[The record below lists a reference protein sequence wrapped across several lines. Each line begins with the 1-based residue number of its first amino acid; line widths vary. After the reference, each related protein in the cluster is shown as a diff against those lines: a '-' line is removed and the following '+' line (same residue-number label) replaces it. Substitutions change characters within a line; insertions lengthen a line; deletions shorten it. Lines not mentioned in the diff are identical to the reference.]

1 MRTIDDAGSR
11 MSGPGRPRI
20 ALIAASLD
28 IVGGHGVQALALAEG
43 LGRDGYDVALIPIN
57 PRFPRGLRWLRR
69 CAYVRTVVNEALFL
83 PSLRALRQADV
94 AHVFSASYW
103 SFLLGPVPAI
113 LAARRLGKRVVLNYH
128 SGEAA
133 DHLGRWG
140 TLVHP
145 WLRRADEIVVPSEY
159 LREVFAP
166 HGYRTRVIP
175 NIVDT
180 TRFGYRER
188 VPLRPRLLSTRNL
201 EPHYRVDQILEAF
214 SLVRRRYP
222 DASLTVAG
230 QGSEEGRLRGIAAA
244 LGNAG
249 IRFLG
254 RVEPARMPDLYA
266 DHDIFVNASVVDNQ
280 PVSILEAFAAG
291 VPVVS
296 TGTGDIAA
304 MVRAGQSGRLVPAG
318 DPGAM
323 ATAVVG
329 LLDDPEGTRQMARR
343 ARAAAEAHTWPRVCR
358 AWAAAYA
365 GRAA

>member
-1 MRTIDDAGSR
+1 

-43 LGRDGYDVALIPIN
+43 LKRDGYQVEMIPIN
-57 PRFPRGLRWLRR
+57 PRFPTGLRWLRR
-69 CAYVRTVVNEALFL
+69 CAYVRTLVNEALFL
-83 PSLRALRQADV
+83 PSLRALRQADIV
-94 AHVFSASYW
+94 HVFSASYW

-113 LAARRLGKRVVLNYH
+113 VAARGLGKRTVLNYH

-133 DHLGRWG
+133 DHLGHWG
-140 TLVHP
+140 ALVHP

-159 LREVFAP
+159 LRGVFAP
-166 HGYRTRVIP
+166 HGYQPRVIP

-201 EPHYRVDQILEAF
+201 EPHYRVGQILEAF

-230 QGSEEGRLRGIAAA
+230 QGSEEGRLRGLAAA
-244 LGNAG
+244 LGNDG

-254 RVEPARMPDLYA
+254 RVEPVRMPDLYA

-291 VPVVS
+291 LPVVS
-296 TGTGDIAA
+296 TGTGDIVA

-329 LLDDPEGTRQMARR
+329 LLEHPEGTRQMARR
-343 ARAAAEAHTWPRVCR
+343 ARAAAEAHTWPRVSQ
-358 AWAAAYA
+358 AWAATYA